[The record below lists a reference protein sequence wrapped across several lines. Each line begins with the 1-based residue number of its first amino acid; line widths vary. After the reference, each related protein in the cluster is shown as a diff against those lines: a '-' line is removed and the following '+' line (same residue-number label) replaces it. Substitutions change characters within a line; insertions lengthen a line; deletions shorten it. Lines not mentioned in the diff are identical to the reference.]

1 MSTANPSP
9 DLRRRA
15 SAVSS
20 TEITAALGVGG
31 LVVAALLPAGG
42 IEDGPILCPFRFL
55 TGLPCPGCG
64 LTRSWVYLMHGDLGS
79 ALASNW
85 FGPVLIVAVLALT
98 LVTVRARLVRRPPVD
113 LDKLVKNPVVLG
125 LFGLFLVYGTVRLVL
140 TLTGAI
146 PPV

>member
-9 DLRRRA
+9 ELQPRVA
-15 SAVSS
+15 AMSS

-31 LVVAALLPAGG
+31 IVVATLLPTGG
-42 IEDGPILCPFRFL
+42 IEDGPVLCPFRAL

-85 FGPVLIVAVLALT
+85 FGPVLIVAVIALT
-98 LVTVRARLVRRPPVD
+98 VVALRARISRRRPVD
-113 LDKLVKNPVVLG
+113 MDKLVKNPIVLG
-125 LFGLFLVYGTVRLVL
+125 LFGLFLAYGTVRLIL
-140 TLTGAI
+140 TMTGTI
-146 PPV
+146 PPI

>member
-9 DLRRRA
+9 DLRRRVA
-15 SAVSS
+15 AVSS
-20 TEITAALGVGG
+20 TEVTAALGVGG
-31 LVVAALLPAGG
+31 LAVAALLPAGG

-85 FGPVLIVAVLALT
+85 FGPVLIVAVVALT
-98 LVTVRARLVRRPPVD
+98 VITARARFGRRRPAD
-113 LDKLVKNPVVLG
+113 LDELVKNPIVLG
-125 LFGLFLVYGTVRLVL
+125 LFGLFLAYGTVRLIL
-140 TLTGAI
+140 TLIGAI
-146 PPV
+146 PAI